1 MFLKKRERND
11 RFLAS
16 ARAQISNE
24 DRYRILSQLME
35 EPMNVT
41 RLSKGLDLSLT
52 ETSRHISR
60 LSDELIINRDSKGK
74 YHPSDFGKALVSQL
88 KGLKFVS
95 NHREYFNSHTMDQ
108 LPDEFRD
115 RLGELEHGK
124 VGNDIAMTFFNI
136 GRMMKEAEEYFW
148 NITDHYLMSTI
159 PLVKRVAYEGLKAR
173 SIDQK
178 GYVFPPEMKETVL
191 EEEIIAA
198 YEAKKQG
205 NIEMRVLDK
214 IDVFLWMSEKEVAA
228 LAFPSSDGRFD
239 YMGFT
244 SKEESIMKWC
254 RDLFLYYW
262 KKAEPKPEFSL
273 YSKP

>member
-1 MFLKKRERND
+1 
-11 RFLAS
+11 
-16 ARAQISNE
+16 
-24 DRYRILSQLME
+24 
-35 EPMNVT
+35 MNVT
-41 RLSKGLDLSLT
+41 LLSKRLDLSLT

-60 LSDELIINRDSKGK
+60 LSDELILIRDSKGI

-88 KGLKFVS
+88 RGLKFVT
-95 NHREYFNSHTMDQ
+95 NHREYFNAHMMEHI
-108 LPDEFRD
+108 PEEFRV
-115 RLGELEHGK
+115 RLGELENSK
-124 VGNDIAMTFFNI
+124 VVNDIAMTFFNI

-148 NITDHYLMSTI
+148 NITDHYLMSTT

-191 EEEIIAA
+191 EEEIKAA
-198 YEAKKQG
+198 YEAKKRG

-244 SKEESIMKWC
+244 SKDELMMKWC
-254 RDLFLYYW
+254 RDLFLHYW
-262 KKAEPKPEFSL
+262 EKAESKHEFSL